1 MLNSRRI
8 WKNFEPNNLKI
19 HVTGVPERKLD
30 ILMYLILSMLASESD
45 DPKMCNV
52 FTQIQYSI
60 IIQAILACVD
70 SVEDPKQQQQ
80 N

>member
-8 WKNFEPNNLKI
+8 WKHFEPNNLKI

-45 DPKMCNV
+45 DLKMCNV
-52 FTQIQYSI
+52 FTQIQ
-60 IIQAILACVD
+60 
-70 SVEDPKQQQQ
+70 
-80 N
+80 